1 MSFPPE
7 NCSFFQKECSKIG
20 KSAILKENQP
30 LSRFQRQLPYQG
42 RWHRVSDDGEVLLCI
57 MGVRNMKAF
66 ITVIG
71 HDTVGVVAKVAAL
84 CCELNINIED
94 VTQSVLQ
101 GMFAMI
107 MLVDISKC
115 SVSHE
120 ELHTRTDAL
129 AKEMGMQIN
138 LTRQEVFDAMH
149 TI

>member
-1 MSFPPE
+1 
-7 NCSFFQKECSKIG
+7 
-20 KSAILKENQP
+20 
-30 LSRFQRQLPYQG
+30 
-42 RWHRVSDDGEVLLCI
+42 
-57 MGVRNMKAF
+57 MKAF

-71 HDTVGVVAKVAAL
+71 HDTVGVVARVSGL

-94 VTQSVLQ
+94 VTQSILQ

-120 ELHTRTDAL
+120 ELHQKMDAL
-129 AKEMGMQIN
+129 AAEMGMQIS

-149 TI
+149 TILTSPSALTRCHLPYRGEALAFRKASPLRQRLPY

>member
-1 MSFPPE
+1 M
-7 NCSFFQKECSKIG
+7 K
-20 KSAILKENQP
+20 AILTV
-30 LSRFQRQLPYQG
+30 LG
-42 RWHRVSDDGEVLLCI
+42 R
-57 MGVRNMKAF
+57 
-66 ITVIG
+66 
-71 HDTVGVVAKVAAL
+71 DTVGILAKVSAECANVHG
-84 CCELNINIED
+84 NIIE

-101 GMFAMI
+101 EMFAMI

>member
-1 MSFPPE
+1 
-7 NCSFFQKECSKIG
+7 
-20 KSAILKENQP
+20 
-30 LSRFQRQLPYQG
+30 
-42 RWHRVSDDGEVLLCI
+42 
-57 MGVRNMKAF
+57 MKAF

-120 ELHTRTDAL
+120 ELHAL

>member
-1 MSFPPE
+1 MQNEASSSSTSKTDTPAAPPLGE
-7 NCSFFQKECSKIG
+7 
-20 KSAILKENQP
+20 
-30 LSRFQRQLPYQG
+30 LSNPMGLTERVFHQL
-42 RWHRVSDDGEVLLCI
+42 L
-57 MGVRNMKAF
+57 GVRNMKAF

-84 CCELNINIED
+84 CSELNINIED
-94 VTQSVLQ
+94 VTQSILQ

-107 MLVDISKC
+107 MLVDISHC

-120 ELHTRTDAL
+120 ELHNRTDAL

-138 LTRQEVFDAMH
+138 VTRQEVFDAMH